1 MSSVQTSMKQS
12 RGYFVTTATGC
23 VGYTAA
29 AGVGSGGAWV
39 PGAMTVLTGAPAT
52 ALALQ
57 GVVLRDM
64 GKTIVGAAV
73 TSNLLPGTSRVF
85 RKVQILN
92 RTGISLA
99 TSVPSNGITGGD
111 NTVVPPYY
119 TCYIELPS
127 AGSSGSTAAG
137 SSLAAPVAYMP
148 GLPVF

>member
-1 MSSVQTSMKQS
+1 ME
-12 RGYFVTTATGC
+12 TG
-23 VGYTAA
+23 GGT
-29 AGVGSGGAWV
+29 GSGGAWA
-39 PGAMTVLTGAPAT
+39 PGAMTVLTGAPAAVLT
-52 ALALQ
+52 SGA

-73 TSNLLPGTSRVF
+73 AGNTLAGTSRVF

-92 RTGISLA
+92 RTSTLA
-99 TSVPSNGITGGD
+99 MSVNSNGVTGGD

-127 AGSSGSTAAG
+127 AGSSGLTAAG
-137 SSLAAPVAYMP
+137 SASAAPVAYMP